1 MMKKEK
7 QIKDIAASVRARLLN
22 IARGAGRNFDAVL
35 LQYFQERFLYRLS
48 ISPFKKQF
56 ILKGALVFLT
66 DSMSRFRPTKDID
79 LAGRFHTANLK
90 KIMCDIL
97 VIPCEDGVQFNVDQ
111 IAIED
116 IAVESEYQ
124 GFRVKV
130 PVQLGVAR
138 KKLQI
143 DIGFGDVVYPKPV
156 IREFPGLLDL
166 PTPRILIYP
175 KETIIAEKFEAII
188 RFNRLTSRMKDFY
201 DILLLAQS
209 NDFQSDVLRTA
220 ITKTFK
226 NRNTNLKTRNIIF
239 QQAFKE
245 DKLKQHQWR
254 SFLTRNSIAF
264 DKNFSEAV
272 QLLEAFIEPMLNDV
286 EITINKVWQSQSWSW
301 SGSIE

>member
-1 MMKKEK
+1 MIKRKK
-7 QIKDIAASVRARLLN
+7 QIKDINASVRARLLN

-48 ISPFKKQF
+48 ISPYKDQF

-66 DSMSRFRPTKDID
+66 EGMSRFRPTKDID

-90 KIMCDIL
+90 KIMRDIL
-97 VIPCEDGVQFNVDQ
+97 VIPCEDGAQFDVNQ

-143 DIGFGDVVYPKPV
+143 DIGIGDMVYPEPV
-156 IREFPGLLDL
+156 FREFPGLLDL
-166 PTPRILIYP
+166 PAPKILIYP

-188 RFNRLTSRMKDFY
+188 RFNRLTSRMKDF
-201 DILLLAQS
+201 
-209 NDFQSDVLRTA
+209 
-220 ITKTFK
+220 
-226 NRNTNLKTRNIIF
+226 
-239 QQAFKE
+239 
-245 DKLKQHQWR
+245 
-254 SFLTRNSIAF
+254 
-264 DKNFSEAV
+264 
-272 QLLEAFIEPMLNDV
+272 
-286 EITINKVWQSQSWSW
+286 
-301 SGSIE
+301 

>member
-1 MMKKEK
+1 MMKKSK
-7 QIKDIAASVRARLLN
+7 PITDIAASIRARLFN
-22 IARGAGRNFDAVL
+22 IAKEAGRNFDAVL

-48 ISPFKKQF
+48 ISSYKDQF

-66 DSMSRFRPTKDID
+66 ESISRFRPTKDID
-79 LAGRFHTANLK
+79 LAGRFNTKNLN
-90 KIMCDIL
+90 KIICDI
-97 VIPCEDGVQFNVDQ
+97 VTMPCEDGAQFDVNQ

-138 KKLQI
+138 NKLQI
-143 DIGFGDVVYPKPV
+143 DIGIGDIVYPEPM
-156 IREFPGLLDL
+156 IGEFPGLLDL

-201 DILLLAQS
+201 DILFLAQS
-209 NDFQSDVLRTA
+209 NNFHSEVLRTA
-220 ITKTFK
+220 ITKTF
-226 NRNTNLKTRNIIF
+226 NHRNTNLKTRNIIF

-245 DKLKQHQWR
+245 DKLKQDQWR
-254 SFLTRNSIAF
+254 SFLTRNNIDF
-264 DKNFSEAV
+264 DKNFSEVV
-272 QLLEAFIEPMLNDV
+272 QLLEEFIEPMLSDT
-286 EITINKVWQSQSWSW
+286 EITINKKWQSQSWRW
-301 SGSIE
+301 